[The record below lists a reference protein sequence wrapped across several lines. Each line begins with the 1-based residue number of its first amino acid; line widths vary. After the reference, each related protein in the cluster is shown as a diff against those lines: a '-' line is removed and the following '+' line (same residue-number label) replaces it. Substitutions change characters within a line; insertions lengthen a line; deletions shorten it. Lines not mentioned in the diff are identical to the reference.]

1 MEKSFKRHEIKYLIT
16 INQYINLM
24 NYLSDKVEK
33 DVVYKSTICN
43 AYYDT
48 DNFELIRKSIEK
60 PIYKEKLRIR
70 SYDKPTLD
78 SSVYVE
84 LKKKYDHIVYK
95 KREKIAYKYIL
106 NNSFLECVET
116 QIDKEIKYF
125 NDFYGGL
132 TPKMFLSYEREAY
145 YFKTDKQIRIT
156 FDTNIKYRT
165 ENVNLLPS
173 ISDIKLLSNNLVLM
187 ELKYLFQFLMIL
199 QNIYQ
204 VRKSLKHLFLNMAQP
219 INKYTNYHK
228 IQSIKT
234 TNLGS
239 LIKIKY
245 DVV

>member
-1 MEKSFKRHEIKYLIT
+1 MEKSFKRHEVKYLIT

-33 DVVYKSTICN
+33 DVFYKSTIYN
-43 AYYDT
+43 VYYDT

-70 SYDKPTLD
+70 SYDKTTLD

-95 KREKIAYKYIL
+95 RREKIAYKYVL
-106 NNSFLECVET
+106 NNSFLEGAET
-116 QIDKEIKYF
+116 QIYKEIKYF

-145 YFKTDKQIRIT
+145 YFKDDKQIRIT

-173 ISDIKLLSNNLVLM
+173 ISDIKLLPNNLVLM
-187 ELKYLFQFLMIL
+187 ELKVPFSIPYDLAKYLSSEKIFKRPFSKYGTAYKQIHKLS
-199 QNIYQ
+199 QNSKYQ
-204 VRKSLKHLFLNMAQP
+204 
-219 INKYTNYHK
+219 NY
-228 IQSIKT
+228 
-234 TNLGS
+234 
-239 LIKIKY
+239 
-245 DVV
+245 

>member
-1 MEKSFKRHEIKYLIT
+1 
-16 INQYINLM
+16 M

-33 DVVYKSTICN
+33 DVFYKSTIYN
-43 AYYDT
+43 IYYDT

-60 PIYKEKLRIR
+60 SIYKEKLRIR

-95 KREKIAYKYIL
+95 KREKIAYKYVL
-106 NNSFLECVET
+106 NNSFLEGAET

-187 ELKYLFQFLMIL
+187 ELKVPFSIPYDLTKYLSSEKIFKTPF
-199 QNIYQ
+199 
-204 VRKSLKHLFLNMAQP
+204 S
-219 INKYTNYHK
+219 KYGTAYKQIHK
-228 IQSIKT
+228 LS
-234 TNLGS
+234 
-239 LIKIKY
+239 
-245 DVV
+245 

>member
-1 MEKSFKRHEIKYLIT
+1 MEKSFKRHGIKYLIT

-33 DVVYKSTICN
+33 DVFYKSTIYTV
-43 AYYDT
+43 YYDT

-95 KREKIAYKYIL
+95 RKEKIAYKYVL
-106 NNSFLECVET
+106 NNSFFECAET

-145 YFKTDKQIRIT
+145 CFKTDKQIRIT

-173 ISDIKLLSNNLVLM
+173 ISDIKLLPNNFVLM
-187 ELKYLFQFLMIL
+187 ELKVPFSIPYDLTKYLSSEKIFKTPF
-199 QNIYQ
+199 
-204 VRKSLKHLFLNMAQP
+204 S
-219 INKYTNYHK
+219 KYCTAYKQIHK
-228 IQSIKT
+228 LSQYS
-234 TNLGS
+234 
-239 LIKIKY
+239 KY
-245 DVV
+245 

>member
-33 DVVYKSTICN
+33 DVFYKSTIYN
-43 AYYDT
+43 VYYDT

-70 SYDKPTLD
+70 SYDKTTLD

-95 KREKIAYKYIL
+95 RREKIAYKYVL
-106 NNSFLECVET
+106 NNSFLEGAET
-116 QIDKEIKYF
+116 QIYKEIKYF

-145 YFKTDKQIRIT
+145 YFKDDKQIRIT
-156 FDTNIKYRT
+156 FYTNIKYRT

-173 ISDIKLLSNNLVLM
+173 ISDIKLLPNNLVLM
-187 ELKYLFQFLMIL
+187 ELKVPFSIPYDLAKYLSSEKIFKRPF
-199 QNIYQ
+199 
-204 VRKSLKHLFLNMAQP
+204 S
-219 INKYTNYHK
+219 KYGTAYKQIHK
-228 IQSIKT
+228 LS
-234 TNLGS
+234 
-239 LIKIKY
+239 
-245 DVV
+245 

>member
-1 MEKSFKRHEIKYLIT
+1 MEKSFKRHETKYLIT

-24 NYLSDKVEK
+24 DYLSDKDEK

-43 AYYDT
+43 VYYDT

-95 KREKIAYKYIL
+95 KREKIAYKYVL
-106 NNSFLECVET
+106 NNSFLEGAET

-173 ISDIKLLSNNLVLM
+173 ISDIKLLPNNLVLM
-187 ELKYLFQFLMIL
+187 ELKVPFSIPYELAKYLSSEKIFKTSF
-199 QNIYQ
+199 
-204 VRKSLKHLFLNMAQP
+204 S
-219 INKYTNYHK
+219 KYGTAYKQIHK
-228 IQSIKT
+228 LS
-234 TNLGS
+234 
-239 LIKIKY
+239 
-245 DVV
+245 

>member
-1 MEKSFKRHEIKYLIT
+1 MEKSFKRHEVKYLIT

-33 DVVYKSTICN
+33 DVFYKSAIYN
-43 AYYDT
+43 VYYDT

-84 LKKKYDHIVYK
+84 LKKKYDHIIYK
-95 KREKIAYKYIL
+95 RREKIAYKYIL
-106 NNSFLECVET
+106 NNSFLECVDT

-173 ISDIKLLSNNLVLM
+173 ISDIKLLPNNLVLM
-187 ELKYLFQFLMIL
+187 ELKVPFSIPYDLAKYLSSEKIFKTPF
-199 QNIYQ
+199 
-204 VRKSLKHLFLNMAQP
+204 S
-219 INKYTNYHK
+219 KYGTAYKQIHK
-228 IQSIKT
+228 LS
-234 TNLGS
+234 
-239 LIKIKY
+239 
-245 DVV
+245 

>member
-1 MEKSFKRHEIKYLIT
+1 
-16 INQYINLM
+16 M

-33 DVVYKSTICN
+33 DVFYKSTIYN
-43 AYYDT
+43 VYYDT

-70 SYDKPTLD
+70 SYDKTTLD

-95 KREKIAYKYIL
+95 RREKIAYKYVL
-106 NNSFLECVET
+106 NNSFLEGAET
-116 QIDKEIKYF
+116 QIYKEIKYF

-145 YFKTDKQIRIT
+145 YFKDDKQIRIT

-173 ISDIKLLSNNLVLM
+173 ISDIKLLPNNLVLM
-187 ELKYLFQFLMIL
+187 ELKVPFSIPYDLAKYLSSEKIFKRPFSKYGTAYKQIHKLS
-199 QNIYQ
+199 QNSKYQ
-204 VRKSLKHLFLNMAQP
+204 
-219 INKYTNYHK
+219 NY
-228 IQSIKT
+228 
-234 TNLGS
+234 
-239 LIKIKY
+239 
-245 DVV
+245 

>member
-1 MEKSFKRHEIKYLIT
+1 MEKSFKRHEVKYLIT

-33 DVVYKSTICN
+33 DVFYKSTIYN
-43 AYYDT
+43 VYYDT
-48 DNFELIRKSIEK
+48 DNFELIRKSIER

-95 KREKIAYKYIL
+95 RREKIAYKYVL
-106 NNSFLECVET
+106 NNSFLEGAET
-116 QIDKEIKYF
+116 QIYKEIKYF

-156 FDTNIKYRT
+156 FDTNIKYHT

-187 ELKYLFQFLMIL
+187 ELKVPFSIPYDLAKYLSSEKIFKRPFSKYGTAYKQIHKLS
-199 QNIYQ
+199 QNSKYQ
-204 VRKSLKHLFLNMAQP
+204 
-219 INKYTNYHK
+219 NY
-228 IQSIKT
+228 
-234 TNLGS
+234 
-239 LIKIKY
+239 
-245 DVV
+245 

>member
-24 NYLSDKVEK
+24 DYLSDKVEK

-43 AYYDT
+43 VYYDT

-70 SYDKPTLD
+70 SYDKPTLG

-95 KREKIAYKYIL
+95 KREKIAYKYVL

-132 TPKMFLSYEREAY
+132 PPKMFLLYEREAF

-173 ISDIKLLSNNLVLM
+173 ISDIKLLPNNLVLM
-187 ELKYLFQFLMIL
+187 ELKVPFSIPYDLAKYLSSEKIFKTPF
-199 QNIYQ
+199 
-204 VRKSLKHLFLNMAQP
+204 S
-219 INKYTNYHK
+219 KYGTAYKQIHK
-228 IQSIKT
+228 LS
-234 TNLGS
+234 
-239 LIKIKY
+239 
-245 DVV
+245 

>member
-1 MEKSFKRHEIKYLIT
+1 MEKSFKRHEVKYLIT

-33 DVVYKSTICN
+33 DVFYKSAIYN
-43 AYYDT
+43 VYYDT

-70 SYDKPTLD
+70 LYDKPTLD

-95 KREKIAYKYIL
+95 RREKIAYKYIL

-173 ISDIKLLSNNLVLM
+173 ISDIKLLPNNFVLM
-187 ELKYLFQFLMIL
+187 ELKVPFSIPYDLTKYLSSEKIFKTPF
-199 QNIYQ
+199 
-204 VRKSLKHLFLNMAQP
+204 S
-219 INKYTNYHK
+219 KYGTAYKQIHK
-228 IQSIKT
+228 LSQYS
-234 TNLGS
+234 
-239 LIKIKY
+239 KY
-245 DVV
+245 

>member
-24 NYLSDKVEK
+24 DYLSDKVEK
-33 DVVYKSTICN
+33 DVVYKSTIYN
-43 AYYDT
+43 VYYDT

-70 SYDKPTLD
+70 SYNKPTLD

-95 KREKIAYKYIL
+95 RREKIAYKYVL
-106 NNSFLECVET
+106 NNSFLEGAET
-116 QIDKEIKYF
+116 QIDREIKYF

-173 ISDIKLLSNNLVLM
+173 ISDIKLLPNNFVLM
-187 ELKYLFQFLMIL
+187 ELKVPFSIPYDLAKYLSSEKIFKTPF
-199 QNIYQ
+199 
-204 VRKSLKHLFLNMAQP
+204 S
-219 INKYTNYHK
+219 KYGTAYKQIHK
-228 IQSIKT
+228 LS
-234 TNLGS
+234 
-239 LIKIKY
+239 
-245 DVV
+245 

>member
-24 NYLSDKVEK
+24 DYLSDKVEK
-33 DVVYKSTICN
+33 DVFYKSTIYN
-43 AYYDT
+43 VYYDT

-70 SYDKPTLD
+70 SYNKPTLD

-95 KREKIAYKYIL
+95 RREKIAYKYVL
-106 NNSFLECVET
+106 NNSFLEGAET

-145 YFKTDKQIRIT
+145 YFKDDNQIRIT

-173 ISDIKLLSNNLVLM
+173 ISDIKLLPNNLVLM
-187 ELKYLFQFLMIL
+187 ELKVPFSIPYNLAKYLSSEKIFKTPF
-199 QNIYQ
+199 
-204 VRKSLKHLFLNMAQP
+204 S
-219 INKYTNYHK
+219 KYGTAYKQIHK
-228 IQSIKT
+228 LSQYS
-234 TNLGS
+234 
-239 LIKIKY
+239 KY
-245 DVV
+245 

>member
-33 DVVYKSTICN
+33 DVFYKSTIYN
-43 AYYDT
+43 VYYDT
-48 DNFELIRKSIEK
+48 DNFELIRKSIER

-95 KREKIAYKYIL
+95 RREKIAYKYIL
-106 NNSFLECVET
+106 NNSFLEGAET

-145 YFKTDKQIRIT
+145 YFKDDNQIRIT

-165 ENVNLLPS
+165 ENVNLVPS
-173 ISDIKLLSNNLVLM
+173 ISDIKLLPNNLVLM
-187 ELKYLFQFLMIL
+187 ELKAPFSIPYDLAKYLSSEKIFKTTFSKYGTAYKQ
-199 QNIYQ
+199 IYQ
-204 VRKSLKHLFLNMAQP
+204 ITEEQL
-219 INKYTNYHK
+219 Y
-228 IQSIKT
+228 
-234 TNLGS
+234 G
-239 LIKIKY
+239 
-245 DVV
+245 

>member
-1 MEKSFKRHEIKYLIT
+1 
-16 INQYINLM
+16 M

-43 AYYDT
+43 VYYDT

-70 SYDKPTLD
+70 SYNKPTLD

-95 KREKIAYKYIL
+95 RREKIAYKYVL
-106 NNSFLECVET
+106 NNSFLECAET
-116 QIDKEIKYF
+116 QIYKEIKYF
-125 NDFYGGL
+125 NDFYDGL

-173 ISDIKLLSNNLVLM
+173 ISGIKLLPNNLVLM
-187 ELKYLFQFLMIL
+187 ELKVPFSIPYNLAKYLSSEKIFKTSF
-199 QNIYQ
+199 
-204 VRKSLKHLFLNMAQP
+204 S
-219 INKYTNYHK
+219 KYGTAYKQIHK
-228 IQSIKT
+228 LS
-234 TNLGS
+234 
-239 LIKIKY
+239 
-245 DVV
+245 

>member
-24 NYLSDKVEK
+24 DYLSDKVEK

-43 AYYDT
+43 VYYDT

-95 KREKIAYKYIL
+95 RREKIAYKYVL
-106 NNSFLECVET
+106 NNSFLEGAET

-173 ISDIKLLSNNLVLM
+173 ISDIKLLSNNLLLM
-187 ELKYLFQFLMIL
+187 ELKVPFSIPYDLAKYLSSEKIFKTPFSKYGTAYKQIHKLS
-199 QNIYQ
+199 QN
-204 VRKSLKHLFLNMAQP
+204 S
-219 INKYTNYHK
+219 KY
-228 IQSIKT
+228 
-234 TNLGS
+234 
-239 LIKIKY
+239 
-245 DVV
+245 

>member
-1 MEKSFKRHEIKYLIT
+1 MEKSFKRYEIKYLIT

-33 DVVYKSTICN
+33 DVFYKSTIYTV
-43 AYYDT
+43 YYDT

-70 SYDKPTLD
+70 SYNKPTLD

-84 LKKKYDHIVYK
+84 LKKKYDHIVHK
-95 KREKIAYKYIL
+95 RREKIAYKYVL
-106 NNSFLECVET
+106 NNSFLEGAET

-132 TPKMFLSYEREAY
+132 TPKMFLSYGREAY

-156 FDTNIKYRT
+156 FDTNIKYHT

-187 ELKYLFQFLMIL
+187 ELKVPFSIPYDLAKYLSSEKIFKTPFSKYGTAYKQIHKLS
-199 QNIYQ
+199 QNSKYQ
-204 VRKSLKHLFLNMAQP
+204 
-219 INKYTNYHK
+219 NY
-228 IQSIKT
+228 
-234 TNLGS
+234 
-239 LIKIKY
+239 
-245 DVV
+245 

>member
-1 MEKSFKRHEIKYLIT
+1 
-16 INQYINLM
+16 M

-33 DVVYKSTICN
+33 DVFYKSTIYN
-43 AYYDT
+43 VYYDT

-78 SSVYVE
+78 SRVYVE

-95 KREKIAYKYIL
+95 RREKIAYKYVL
-106 NNSFLECVET
+106 NNSFLEGAET

-145 YFKTDKQIRIT
+145 YFKDDKQIRIT

-165 ENVNLLPS
+165 ENVNLLSS
-173 ISDIKLLSNNLVLM
+173 ISDIKLLPNNLVLM
-187 ELKYLFQFLMIL
+187 ELKVPFSIPYNLAKYLSSEKIFKRPF
-199 QNIYQ
+199 
-204 VRKSLKHLFLNMAQP
+204 S
-219 INKYTNYHK
+219 KYGTAYKQIHK
-228 IQSIKT
+228 LS
-234 TNLGS
+234 
-239 LIKIKY
+239 
-245 DVV
+245 

>member
-1 MEKSFKRHEIKYLIT
+1 
-16 INQYINLM
+16 M

-33 DVVYKSTICN
+33 DVFYKSTIYN
-43 AYYDT
+43 VYYDT
-48 DNFELIRKSIEK
+48 DNFELIRKSIER

-78 SSVYVE
+78 SRVYVE

-95 KREKIAYKYIL
+95 RREKIAYKYIL
-106 NNSFLECVET
+106 NNSFLEGAET

-173 ISDIKLLSNNLVLM
+173 ISDIKLLPNNFVLM
-187 ELKYLFQFLMIL
+187 ELKVPFSIPYNLAKYLSSEKIFKTSF
-199 QNIYQ
+199 
-204 VRKSLKHLFLNMAQP
+204 S
-219 INKYTNYHK
+219 KYGTAYKQIHK
-228 IQSIKT
+228 LS
-234 TNLGS
+234 
-239 LIKIKY
+239 
-245 DVV
+245 

>member
-33 DVVYKSTICN
+33 DVFYKSTIYN
-43 AYYDT
+43 VYYDT
-48 DNFELIRKSIEK
+48 DNFELIGKSIEK

-125 NDFYGGL
+125 NDFYDGL
-132 TPKMFLSYEREAY
+132 IPKMFLSYERVAY

-173 ISDIKLLSNNLVLM
+173 ISDIKLLPNNFVLM
-187 ELKYLFQFLMIL
+187 ELKVPFSIPYDLAKYLSSEKIFKTPF
-199 QNIYQ
+199 
-204 VRKSLKHLFLNMAQP
+204 S
-219 INKYTNYHK
+219 KYGTAYKQIHK
-228 IQSIKT
+228 LS
-234 TNLGS
+234 
-239 LIKIKY
+239 
-245 DVV
+245 

>member
-43 AYYDT
+43 VYYDT

-70 SYDKPTLD
+70 SYNKPTLD

-95 KREKIAYKYIL
+95 RREKIAYKYVL
-106 NNSFLECVET
+106 NNSFLECAET
-116 QIDKEIKYF
+116 QIYKEIKYF
-125 NDFYGGL
+125 NDFYDGL

-173 ISDIKLLSNNLVLM
+173 ISGIKLLPNNLVLM
-187 ELKYLFQFLMIL
+187 ELKVPFSIPYNLAKYLSSEKIFKTSF
-199 QNIYQ
+199 
-204 VRKSLKHLFLNMAQP
+204 S
-219 INKYTNYHK
+219 KYGTAYKQIHK
-228 IQSIKT
+228 LS
-234 TNLGS
+234 
-239 LIKIKY
+239 
-245 DVV
+245 

>member
-24 NYLSDKVEK
+24 DYLSDKVEK

-43 AYYDT
+43 VYYDT

-95 KREKIAYKYIL
+95 RKEKIAYKYIL

-156 FDTNIKYRT
+156 FDTNIKYQT
-165 ENVNLLPS
+165 ESVSLLPS

-187 ELKYLFQFLMIL
+187 ELKVPFSIPYDLAKYLSSEKIFKTPFSKYGTAYKQIHKLS
-199 QNIYQ
+199 QN
-204 VRKSLKHLFLNMAQP
+204 S
-219 INKYTNYHK
+219 KY
-228 IQSIKT
+228 
-234 TNLGS
+234 
-239 LIKIKY
+239 
-245 DVV
+245 

>member
-33 DVVYKSTICN
+33 DVFYKSTIYN
-43 AYYDT
+43 VYYDT
-48 DNFELIRKSIEK
+48 DNFELIRKSIGK

-95 KREKIAYKYIL
+95 RKEKIAYKYIL
-106 NNSFLECVET
+106 NNSFLECAET

-156 FDTNIKYRT
+156 FYTNIKYRT
-165 ENVNLLPS
+165 ENVNLLSS
-173 ISDIKLLSNNLVLM
+173 ISDIKLLPNNLVLM
-187 ELKYLFQFLMIL
+187 ELKVPFSIPYDLAKYLSSEKIFKTPF
-199 QNIYQ
+199 
-204 VRKSLKHLFLNMAQP
+204 S
-219 INKYTNYHK
+219 KYGTAYKQIHK
-228 IQSIKT
+228 LS
-234 TNLGS
+234 
-239 LIKIKY
+239 
-245 DVV
+245 